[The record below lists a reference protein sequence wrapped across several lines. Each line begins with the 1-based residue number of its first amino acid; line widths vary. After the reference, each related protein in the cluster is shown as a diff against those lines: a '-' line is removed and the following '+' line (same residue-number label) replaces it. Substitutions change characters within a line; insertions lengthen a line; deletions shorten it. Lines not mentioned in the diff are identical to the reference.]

1 MKKVKEV
8 CMLAGVSKRTLQY
21 YDDAGVLPV
30 ERSDGNERLYSDE
43 KLKKLSRILTYKKA
57 GMKLEEIKE
66 IIEMSEES
74 QAQCLQQHIRKLTA
88 KKGEIEEQINF
99 ARFII
104 REGVPDFSNV
114 DAEGKSI
121 TYSGYLE
128 EVMKQAC
135 RDSKISGKQIKHR
148 RRR

>member
-74 QAQCLQQHIRKLTA
+74 QAQFLQKHIRKLTA

-114 DAEGKSI
+114 NAEGKSI

-135 RDSKISGKQIKHR
+135 RDGEVSGK
-148 RRR
+148 

>member
-74 QAQCLQQHIRKLTA
+74 QAQFLQQHIRKLTA

-99 ARFII
+99 TRFII

-135 RDSKISGKQIKHR
+135 RDGEVSGK
-148 RRR
+148 

>member
-43 KLKKLSRILTYKKA
+43 KLKKLSRILIYKKA